1 MKGAPVRHA
10 LEYAL
15 ALPVLGL
22 VALLPHGAVRRLGG
36 ALGAA
41 AGLVDRRR
49 RAIALENLAA
59 ALPELDRRARERIV
73 GRCFRHFGAAF
84 LDALSAR
91 RFDAPELCRRVTWE
105 GFEHLTQ
112 AEAAGRGVIVLAAHF
127 GNWEVVP
134 AALAATWGPRAAVGR
149 PVDNPHVDR
158 LVQGVRTR
166 FGNRSLA
173 KRGAVREMFRVLA
186 GGGRLGL
193 LIDQRVRAEEALD
206 VPFFGRPALTS
217 PVVARLA
224 LRTGAPVVPVAG
236 YHEPGGRYRI
246 VFDAPLWPA
255 GEDDPA
261 TTLAFTRR
269 CLEASETAIRR
280 HPEQWLWLHRRWKH

>member
-1 MKGAPVRHA
+1 VKGAPVRHA
-10 LEYAL
+10 LEFAL
-15 ALPVLGL
+15 ALPVLTL

-41 AGLVDRRR
+41 AGVVDRRR
-49 RAIALENLAA
+49 RRIARENLAA
-59 ALPELDRRARERIV
+59 ALPELDRRERERV
-73 GRCFRHFGAAF
+73 VARCFRHFGAAF
-84 LDALSAR
+84 LDALSTR
-91 RFDAPELCRRVTWE
+91 RFDGPELCRRVTWE
-105 GFEHLTQ
+105 GLGHLVA

-134 AALAATWGPRAAVGR
+134 AALGANWGPMAAVGR

-158 LVQGVRTR
+158 LVQALRVR
-166 FGNRSLA
+166 FGNRSIP

-186 GGGRLGL
+186 AGGRLGL
-193 LIDQRVRAEEALD
+193 LIDQRVRAEEAID

-236 YHEPGGRYRI
+236 YHEPGGRYRV
-246 VFDAPLWPA
+246 VFDPPLWPEGA
-255 GEDDPA
+255 DDEVA
-261 TTLAFTRR
+261 TFAFTRR
-269 CLEASETAIRR
+269 CLEASEAAIRR